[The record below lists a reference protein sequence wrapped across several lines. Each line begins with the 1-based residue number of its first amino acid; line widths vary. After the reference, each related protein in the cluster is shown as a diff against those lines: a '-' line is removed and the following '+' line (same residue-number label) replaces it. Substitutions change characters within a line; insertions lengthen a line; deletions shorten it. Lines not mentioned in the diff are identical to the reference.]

1 MPDKPTA
8 ASLLAAPPRVINL
21 GLESF
26 ADDLKTAGAAVVHVA
41 WTPPARG
48 DVRLAGLLA
57 KLGS

>member
-1 MPDKPTA
+1 VTKPA
-8 ASLLAAPPRVINL
+8 ANPLLENPPRVINI

-26 ADDLKTAGAAVVHVA
+26 ATDLAANGAKVQHVA

-48 DVRLAGLLA
+48 DAALARLVA